1 MANPAADSVKVAL
14 RIRPLNQRER
24 ERGCRIVVEQPA
36 HREPQVVIGNGISG
50 KPEGFTFNYVFSP
63 EESQEYLYETSVQ
76 SLLEKL
82 YAGYNV
88 TILAYGQTG
97 SGKTYTMGTNYDG
110 EEDETMGV
118 IPRAIND
125 IFGRIEEMA
134 DESEVTVSCSFME
147 LYQENLYDLLSSKGS
162 REERVVDIRESN
174 NQIVIP
180 GLTEVQIRTAEDT
193 FEALMT
199 GSQER
204 AVAST
209 AMNAVSSRSH
219 AIFTLN
225 LTNRSKGDKPTVTN
239 SKFHLVDLAGSE
251 RPKKT
256 QATGERFKE
265 GVKINQG
272 LLVLGNVISALGSA
286 GGPLGHVP
294 YRESKLTRLLQDSLG
309 GNSLTLM
316 VACVSPAD
324 YNCEET
330 INTLRYANR
339 ARNIKNKAVVN
350 QDPNQAEIRRLN
362 SIIQEL
368 RLELLAYSA
377 GGKENVPGM
386 ANRPSTVPGG
396 KPGMARS
403 NSEQQLGNGFVP
415 SMEVARREKE
425 MADKIRTLQQQLQSA
440 LQDMANDQLRT
451 LTAEKI
457 VEEIEALLVAS
468 PDSELKQGIQA
479 ILDGYKEE
487 TASIRTES
495 QISDAL
501 MHSATEEFQNRSDT
515 HTQKQMK
522 IREELRQLTRE
533 LELKEE
539 LHRKCL
545 GNISNLT
552 FTVDDSTS
560 GSNEKLEE
568 YESKI
573 KDLEKQIEELNDQ
586 LNTTKVVDKK
596 SKLAEERRKKVQ
608 QLEGELA
615 ELRKKSVQQAKMLQ
629 LKEKDTQRVQNLSRE
644 IQAMKATRVKL
655 VKSMRTE
662 SENFRQWKINREKEI
677 CQLREKDRKLKNE
690 MVRLQTVHDK
700 QQNVLKRKVEEAVAV
715 NKRLK
720 EALERQKNV
729 QAMRAAR
736 AVGKPVRGADVA
748 SWVDH
753 ELELIRSVTD
763 ASVTLKLLMD
773 DRALLNTKLMEM
785 KQNPEEYT
793 EDDIK
798 QQEHDL
804 ELRNAQI
811 ADLQQKILSTDV
823 DSKQKAI
830 LEGIPTL
837 PEAKQVLKKLLTV
850 FTETQEE
857 SAKARHQ
864 QVDTRLSVECLE
876 ENVRQL
882 SSELAETKQRFTD
895 ETNELAK
902 MYEEKLSM
910 LLLSKQKFARQSKE
924 MTNTCDS
931 ILQEASDR
939 MEKMRQE
946 LDSVKEANRLL
957 NKQVEE
963 LKNSRGGRRTRNSA
977 KTVAAAAVIDD
988 EDEEE
993 DDAADE
999 SMDDADQE
1007 RDPDFRATPR
1017 WKQKKA
1023 GRGIRESVMK
1033 KGPIKK
1039 RTTDAANT
1047 AGENPSSTNNN
1058 SNNSST
1064 ATTHNS
1070 SNQAHCSCGTICSTK
1085 RCGCKKQG
1093 EFCGDQCRCPPGC
1106 VNKKFDEKSLKEI
1119 EADAESGDQEMA
1131 DVNNDNKENEAQNG
1145 SGEETAARS
1154 LEKRKSQDD
1163 SSDASAEDH
1172 TPKRI
1177 KNDILTPTYVYSVKK
1192 RKPLLDDM

>member
-1 MANPAADSVKVAL
+1 MANNPSADSVKVAL
-14 RIRPLNQRER
+14 RIRPLNKRER
-24 ERGCRIVVEQPA
+24 DSGCRIVVEQPIS
-36 HREPQVVIGNGISG
+36 REPQVVIGNGISG
-50 KPEGFTFNYVFSP
+50 KPEAFTFNYVFAP
-63 EESQEYLYETSVQ
+63 EDSQEHLYECSVRP
-76 SLLEKL
+76 LLEKL
-82 YAGYNV
+82 SAGYNV

-125 IFGRIEEMA
+125 IFELIKEGEN
-134 DESEVTVSCSFME
+134 ESDVTVNCSFME
-147 LYQENLYDLLSSKGS
+147 LYQENLYDLLSSKGA
-162 REERVVDIRESN
+162 REERVVDIREAN

-180 GLTEVQIRTAEDT
+180 GLTEIPIRNAEET
-193 FEALMT
+193 FEALMR

-225 LTNRSKGDKPTVTN
+225 LTKRSKEAKPAITT

-272 LLVLGNVISALGSA
+272 LLVLGNVISALGSS

-339 ARNIKNKAVVN
+339 AKNIRNKAVVN

-362 SIIQEL
+362 AIIQEL
-368 RLELLAYSA
+368 RLELVAFSA
-377 GGKENVPGM
+377 GGKENVPGA
-386 ANRPSTVPGG
+386 ANRPSTAPGNKSG
-396 KPGMARS
+396 IVRS
-403 NSEQQLGNGFVP
+403 SSDQQLANGFIP
-415 SMEVARREKE
+415 TADAIRQEKKMME
-425 MADKIRTLQQQLQSA
+425 KIQTLQQQLQSA

-457 VEEIEALLVAS
+457 VEEIEALLAQS
-468 PDSELKQGIQA
+468 PESELKQGIQA
-479 ILDGYKEE
+479 ILKEYKEE
-487 TASIRTES
+487 TASIKTES
-495 QISDAL
+495 QVSDAL
-501 MHSATEEFQNRSDT
+501 LHSATEEFQSRSDN

-522 IREELRQLTRE
+522 IRDELKQLNRE

-552 FTVDDSTS
+552 FTVDDSS
-560 GSNEKLEE
+560 NNEKLEE
-568 YESKI
+568 YEDKI
-573 KDLEKQIEELNDQ
+573 KELEKQIEELNDQ
-586 LNTTKVVDKK
+586 LNTTKVIDKK

-608 QLEGELA
+608 QLETELT
-615 ELRKKSVQQAKMLQ
+615 ELRKKSIQQAKLLQ
-629 LKEKDTQRVQNLSRE
+629 LKEKDTLRVQNLSKE
-644 IQAMKATRVKL
+644 IQVMKATRVKL

-736 AVGKPVRGADVA
+736 VVGKPVRGADVS

-763 ASVTLKLLMD
+763 ASITLKLLMD

-785 KQNPEEYT
+785 KKNMDEHSAEE
-793 EDDIK
+793 IK

-857 SAKARHQ
+857 SSKSRHQ
-864 QVDTRLSVECLE
+864 LVDVRLSVECLE

-882 SSELAETKQRFTD
+882 TSELAETKQRFTD

-910 LLLSKQKFARQSKE
+910 LLLSKQKFARQSRE
-924 MTNTCDS
+924 MTSTCDS

-946 LDSVKEANRLL
+946 LDSVTETNRLL
-957 NKQVEE
+957 NKQLEE
-963 LKNSRGGRRTRNSA
+963 MNNKRRTRKSA
-977 KTVAAAAVIDD
+977 KSTVTFI

-993 DDAADE
+993 EDE
-999 SMDDADQE
+999 EDEPDQDE
-1007 RDPDFRATPR
+1007 DNDPDFRATPR
-1017 WKQKKA
+1017 YKQKRVGKA
-1023 GRGIRESVMK
+1023 LRESVIK
-1033 KGPIKK
+1033 KGGAA
-1039 RTTDAANT
+1039 RRRQATTAESDTTAAAAAT
-1047 AGENPSSTNNN
+1047 ATAAAAVVGENKNT
-1058 SNNSST
+1058 SNNSS
-1064 ATTHNS
+1064 
-1070 SNQAHCSCGTICSTK
+1070 NQSHCSCGLTCSTK
-1085 RCGCKKQG
+1085 RCSCKKLG
-1093 EFCGDQCRCPPGC
+1093 EFCGDHCRCPPSC
-1106 VNKKFDEKSLKEI
+1106 VNKKFDQPMLED
-1119 EADAESGDQEMA
+1119 ADRETEEESED
-1131 DVNNDNKENEAQNG
+1131 KENEVAQNG
-1145 SGEETAARS
+1145 VGDRTM
-1154 LEKRKSQDD
+1154 EKRKSQDD
-1163 SSDASAEDH
+1163 SSDGSVENS

>member
-1 MANPAADSVKVAL
+1 MASNQSADSVKVAL

-24 ERGCRIVVEQPA
+24 DRGCRIVVEQPTC
-36 HREPQVVIGNGISG
+36 REPQVVIGNGISG
-50 KPEGFTFNYVFSP
+50 KPEAFTFNYVFAP
-63 EESQEYLYETSVQ
+63 EDSQEHLYESSVQ
-76 SLLEKL
+76 PLLEKL

-125 IFGRIEEMA
+125 IFERVKEMA
-134 DESEVTVSCSFME
+134 SESEVAINCSFME
-147 LYQENLYDLLSSKGS
+147 LYQENLYDLLSSKGT
-162 REERVVDIRESN
+162 REERVVDIREAN

-180 GLTEVQIRTAEDT
+180 GLTEIPIRSAEET
-193 FEALMT
+193 FEALMR

-225 LTNRSKGDKPTVTN
+225 LTNRIKGEKPTVTT

-272 LLVLGNVISALGSA
+272 LLVLGNVISALGSS

-339 ARNIKNKAVVN
+339 AKNIKNKAVVN

-362 SIIQEL
+362 AIIQEL

-377 GGKENVPGM
+377 GGKENVPGA
-386 ANRPSTVPGG
+386 ANRPSTAPGSKSG
-396 KPGMARS
+396 IVRS
-403 NSEQQLGNGFVP
+403 NSDHHLANGFIPTV
-415 SMEVARREKE
+415 EAVRQEKE
-425 MADKIRTLQQQLQSA
+425 MMEKIRTLQQQLQSA

-457 VEEIEALLVAS
+457 VEEIEALLAQS
-468 PDSELKQGIQA
+468 PDSDLKQGIQA

-495 QISDAL
+495 QTSDAL
-501 MHSATEEFQNRSDT
+501 LHSAAEEFQNRSDT

-522 IREELRQLTRE
+522 IREELRQLNRE

-552 FTVDDSTS
+552 FTVDDSNCS
-560 GSNEKLEE
+560 SNDKLEE
-568 YESKI
+568 YEGKI

-586 LNTTKVVDKK
+586 LNTTKVFDKK

-608 QLEGELA
+608 QLESELA
-615 ELRKKSVQQAKMLQ
+615 ELRKKSIQQAKMLQ

-655 VKSMRTE
+655 VKSMRAE

-700 QQNVLKRKVEEAVAV
+700 QQSVLKRKVEEAVAV

-736 AVGKPVRGADVA
+736 AVGKPVRGADVS

-773 DRALLNTKLMEM
+773 DRALLNSKLLEM
-785 KQNPEEYT
+785 KGNSDEHN
-793 EDDIK
+793 EDEIK

-857 SAKARHQ
+857 SAKNRHQ
-864 QVDTRLSVECLE
+864 LVDTRLSVECLE
-876 ENVRQL
+876 ENIRQL
-882 SSELAETKQRFTD
+882 TSELAETKQRFTD

-910 LLLSKQKFARQSKE
+910 LLLSKQKYARQSKE

-957 NKQVEE
+957 NKQLDEA
-963 LKNSRGGRRTRNSA
+963 KNSRASRRTRN
-977 KTVAAAAVIDD
+977 KVAAPVVEDDDD
-988 EDEEE
+988 EEEE
-993 DDAADE
+993 DDELEWND
-999 SMDDADQE
+999 SDQE
-1007 RDPDFRATPR
+1007 DDPDFRATPR
-1017 WKQKKA
+1017 YKQKRA
-1023 GRGIRESVMK
+1023 GKGIRESVMK
-1033 KGPIKK
+1033 KGAAAKK
-1039 RTTDAANT
+1039 RQTAASVESEEGNNTTAKSSHNT
-1047 AGENPSSTNNN
+1047 
-1058 SNNSST
+1058 
-1064 ATTHNS
+1064 
-1070 SNQAHCSCGTICSTK
+1070 SNQAHCSCGSTCSTK

-1106 VNKKFDEKSLKEI
+1106 VNKKFDEKSLKED
-1119 EADAESGDQEMA
+1119 EEDDGDQEMA
-1131 DVNNDNKENEAQNG
+1131 DGEVKGDDDNKENVVQQNG
-1145 SGEETAARS
+1145 DRS

-1163 SSDASAEDH
+1163 SSDGSVENH

>member
-1 MANPAADSVKVAL
+1 MANPSADSVKVAL
-14 RIRPLNQRER
+14 RIRPLNKRER
-24 ERGCRIVVEQPA
+24 DRGCRIVVEQPTC
-36 HREPQVVIGNGISG
+36 REPQVVIGNGISG
-50 KPEGFTFNYVFSP
+50 KPEAFTFNYVFAP
-63 EESQEYLYETSVQ
+63 EDSQEQLYESSVRP
-76 SLLEKL
+76 LLDKL
-82 YAGYNV
+82 SAGYNV

-125 IFGRIEEMA
+125 IFEQIKDM
-134 DESEVTVSCSFME
+134 DTESEVTINCSFME
-147 LYQENLYDLLSSKGS
+147 LYQENLYDLLSNKIT
-162 REERVVDIRESN
+162 REERVVDIREAN

-180 GLTEVQIRTAEDT
+180 GLTEVPIRTADET
-193 FEALMT
+193 FEALMR

-225 LTNRSKGDKPTVTN
+225 LTNRSKGDKPVVTT

-272 LLVLGNVISALGSA
+272 LLVLGNVISALGSS

-339 ARNIKNKAVVN
+339 AKNIKNKAVVN

-362 SIIQEL
+362 AIIQEL
-368 RLELLAYSA
+368 RLELLAFSA
-377 GGKENVPGM
+377 GGKENVPGA
-386 ANRPSTVPGG
+386 ANRPSTAPGNKSG
-396 KPGMARS
+396 IVRS
-403 NSEQQLGNGFVP
+403 TSEHQLANGFIP
-415 SMEVARREKE
+415 TAEAIRQEKKMME
-425 MADKIRTLQQQLQSA
+425 KIQTLQQQLQSA

-451 LTAEKI
+451 LNAEKI
-457 VEEIEALLVAS
+457 VEEIEALLAQS
-468 PDSELKQGIQA
+468 PESELKQGIQA
-479 ILDGYKEE
+479 ILNGYKEE

-495 QISDAL
+495 QVSDTL
-501 MHSATEEFQNRSDT
+501 LHSATEEFQSRSDN

-522 IREELRQLTRE
+522 IRDELRQLNRE

-560 GSNEKLEE
+560 SNDKLEE
-568 YESKI
+568 YEDKI
-573 KDLEKQIEELNDQ
+573 KELEKQIEELNDQ
-586 LNTTKVVDKK
+586 LNTTKVFDKK

-608 QLEGELA
+608 QLESELA
-615 ELRKKSVQQAKMLQ
+615 ELRKKSIQQAKMLQ
-629 LKEKDTQRVQNLSRE
+629 LKEKDTQRVQNLSKE

-662 SENFRQWKINREKEI
+662 SENFRLWKINREKEI

-736 AVGKPVRGADVA
+736 AVGKPVRGADLS

-763 ASVTLKLLMD
+763 ASITLKLLMD

-785 KQNPEEYT
+785 KKNTEEHS
-793 EDDIK
+793 ENEIK

-857 SAKARHQ
+857 SAKTRHQ
-864 QVDTRLSVECLE
+864 LVDTRLSVECLE

-882 SSELAETKQRFTD
+882 TSELAETKQRFTD

-910 LLLSKQKFARQSKE
+910 LLLSKQKYARQSRE

-957 NKQVEE
+957 NKQLEE
-963 LKNSRGGRRTRNSA
+963 AKNSRMTRRMRNSA
-977 KTVAAAAVIDD
+977 KSVAAVVEDD
-988 EDEEE
+988 FEEE
-993 DDAADE
+993 E
-999 SMDDADQE
+999 EEPETNYSDQE
-1007 RDPDFRATPR
+1007 DDPDFRATPR
-1017 WKQKKA
+1017 WKQKRA
-1023 GRGIRESVMK
+1023 GKGIRESVMK
-1033 KGPIKK
+1033 KGATTKK
-1039 RTTDAANT
+1039 RQTTVGETDAAAT
-1047 AGENPSSTNNN
+1047 VGGDSKDSSN
-1058 SNNSST
+1058 S
-1064 ATTHNS
+1064 S
-1070 SNQAHCSCGTICSTK
+1070 SNQPHCSCGSNCSTK
-1085 RCGCKKQG
+1085 RCSCKKLG
-1093 EFCGDQCRCPPGC
+1093 EFCGDHCKCPAGC
-1106 VNKKFDEKSLKEI
+1106 VNKKLDEALLEDV
-1119 EADAESGDQEMA
+1119 ERQMEEGTAGTADEED
-1131 DVNNDNKENEAQNG
+1131 KENEVAQNG
-1145 SGEETAARS
+1145 ARDRT
-1154 LEKRKSQDD
+1154 LDKRKSQDD
-1163 SSDASAEDH
+1163 SSDGSVENS

-1192 RKPLLDDM
+1192 RKPLLDDI

>member
-1 MANPAADSVKVAL
+1 MSNNNPAADSVKVAL

-24 ERGCRIVVEQPA
+24 DRGCRIVVEQPTC
-36 HREPQVVIGNGISG
+36 REPQVVIGNGISG
-50 KPEGFTFNYVFSP
+50 KPEAFTFNYVFAP
-63 EESQEYLYETSVQ
+63 EDSQEQLYESSVQ
-76 SLLEKL
+76 PLLEKL

-125 IFGRIEEMA
+125 IFDRVKEMGG
-134 DESEVTVSCSFME
+134 DSEITINCSFME
-147 LYQENLYDLLSSKGS
+147 LYQENLYDLLSNKGT
-162 REERVVDIRESN
+162 REERVVDIREAN

-180 GLTEVQIRTAEDT
+180 GLTEIPIRSAEET
-193 FEALMT
+193 FEALMR

-225 LTNRSKGDKPTVTN
+225 LTNRIKGDKPTVTT

-272 LLVLGNVISALGSA
+272 LLVLGNVISALGSS

-339 ARNIKNKAVVN
+339 AKNIKNKAVVN

-362 SIIQEL
+362 AIIQEL

-377 GGKENVPGM
+377 GGKENVPGA
-386 ANRPSTVPGG
+386 ANRPSTVPGNKSG
-396 KPGMARS
+396 IIRS
-403 NSEQQLGNGFVP
+403 NSDHHLVNGFIP
-415 SMEVARREKE
+415 TGEAIRQEKE
-425 MADKIRTLQQQLQSA
+425 MMDKIRTLQQQLQSA

-457 VEEIEALLVAS
+457 VEEIEALLAQS
-468 PDSELKQGIQA
+468 PDSDLKQGIQA

-495 QISDAL
+495 QVSDSL
-501 MHSATEEFQNRSDT
+501 LHSAAEEFQNRSDT

-522 IREELRQLTRE
+522 IRDELRQLNRE

-552 FTVDDSTS
+552 FTVDDSSTS
-560 GSNEKLEE
+560 NDRLEE
-568 YESKI
+568 YEDKI
-573 KDLEKQIEELNDQ
+573 KELEKQIEELNDQ

-608 QLEGELA
+608 QLEAELA
-615 ELRKKSVQQAKMLQ
+615 ELRKKSIQQAKMLQ

-655 VKSMRTE
+655 VKSMRAE

-736 AVGKPVRGADVA
+736 AIGKPVRGADVS

-773 DRALLNTKLMEM
+773 DRALLNSKLMEM
-785 KQNPEEYT
+785 KGNTEEHG
-793 EDDIK
+793 EDEIK

-857 SAKARHQ
+857 SAKTRHQ
-864 QVDTRLSVECLE
+864 LVDTRLSVECLE

-882 SSELAETKQRFTD
+882 TSELAETKQRFTD

-910 LLLSKQKFARQSKE
+910 LLLSKQKYARQSKE

-957 NKQVEE
+957 NKQLEE
-963 LKNSRGGRRTRNSA
+963 AKNSRAARRTRNSA
-977 KTVAAAAVIDD
+977 KSTAPAIED
-988 EDEEE
+988 DEEE
-993 DDAADE
+993 EEDE
-999 SMDDADQE
+999 LESIESDQE
-1007 RDPDFRATPR
+1007 DDPDFRATPR

-1023 GRGIRESVMK
+1023 GKGIRESVMK
-1033 KGPIKK
+1033 KGVTAKK
-1039 RTTDAANT
+1039 RQTGVEADG
-1047 AGENPSSTNNN
+1047 GEDSTNTTK
-1058 SNNSST
+1058 SS
-1064 ATTHNS
+1064 HNT
-1070 SNQAHCSCGTICSTK
+1070 SNQAHCSCGSTCSTK

-1106 VNKKFDEKSLKEI
+1106 VNKKFDEKSLKED
-1119 EADAESGDQEMA
+1119 EEDGDQEMA
-1131 DVNNDNKENEAQNG
+1131 DVDQAEDKENVVQNG
-1145 SGEETAARS
+1145 DRS

-1163 SSDASAEDH
+1163 SSDGSVENQ

>member
-1 MANPAADSVKVAL
+1 MSNNNPAADSVKVAL

-24 ERGCRIVVEQPA
+24 DRGCRIVVEQPTC
-36 HREPQVVIGNGISG
+36 REPQVVIGNGISG
-50 KPEGFTFNYVFSP
+50 KPEAFTFNYVFAP
-63 EESQEYLYETSVQ
+63 EDSQEQLYESSVQ
-76 SLLEKL
+76 PLLEKL

-125 IFGRIEEMA
+125 IFDRVKEMGG
-134 DESEVTVSCSFME
+134 DSEVTINCSFME
-147 LYQENLYDLLSSKGS
+147 LYQENLYDLLSNKGT
-162 REERVVDIRESN
+162 REERVVDIREAN

-180 GLTEVQIRTAEDT
+180 GLTEIPIRSAEET
-193 FEALMT
+193 FEALMR

-225 LTNRSKGDKPTVTN
+225 LTNRIKGDKPTVTT

-272 LLVLGNVISALGSA
+272 LLVLGNVISALGSS

-339 ARNIKNKAVVN
+339 AKNIKNKAVVN

-362 SIIQEL
+362 AIIQEL

-377 GGKENVPGM
+377 GGKENVPGA
-386 ANRPSTVPGG
+386 ANRPSTVPGNKSG
-396 KPGMARS
+396 IIRS
-403 NSEQQLGNGFVP
+403 NSDHHLVNGFIP
-415 SMEVARREKE
+415 TGEAIRQEKE
-425 MADKIRTLQQQLQSA
+425 MMDKIRTLQQQLQSA

-457 VEEIEALLVAS
+457 VEEIEALLAQS
-468 PDSELKQGIQA
+468 PDSDLKQGIQA

-495 QISDAL
+495 QVSDSL
-501 MHSATEEFQNRSDT
+501 LHSAAEEFQNRSDT

-522 IREELRQLTRE
+522 IRDELRQLNRE

-552 FTVDDSTS
+552 FTVDDSS
-560 GSNEKLEE
+560 SSNDRLEE
-568 YESKI
+568 YEDKI
-573 KDLEKQIEELNDQ
+573 KELEKQIEELNDQ

-608 QLEGELA
+608 QLEAELA
-615 ELRKKSVQQAKMLQ
+615 ELRKKSIQQAKMLQ

-655 VKSMRTE
+655 VKSMRAE

-736 AVGKPVRGADVA
+736 AIGKPVRGADVS

-773 DRALLNTKLMEM
+773 DRALLNSKLMEM
-785 KQNPEEYT
+785 KGNTDEHG
-793 EDDIK
+793 EDEIK

-857 SAKARHQ
+857 SAKTRHQ
-864 QVDTRLSVECLE
+864 LVDTRLSVECLE

-882 SSELAETKQRFTD
+882 TSELAETKQRFTD

-910 LLLSKQKFARQSKE
+910 LLLSKQKYARQSKE

-957 NKQVEE
+957 NKQLEE
-963 LKNSRGGRRTRNSA
+963 AKNSRAARRTRNSA
-977 KTVAAAAVIDD
+977 KSTAPVIED
-988 EDEEE
+988 DEEE
-993 DDAADE
+993 EEDE
-999 SMDDADQE
+999 LESIESDQE
-1007 RDPDFRATPR
+1007 DDPDFRATPR

-1023 GRGIRESVMK
+1023 GKGIRESVMK
-1033 KGPIKK
+1033 KGVTSKK
-1039 RTTDAANT
+1039 RQTGVEADG
-1047 AGENPSSTNNN
+1047 GEDSTNTTK
-1058 SNNSST
+1058 SS
-1064 ATTHNS
+1064 HNT
-1070 SNQAHCSCGTICSTK
+1070 SNQAHCSCGSTCSTK

-1106 VNKKFDEKSLKEI
+1106 VNKKFDEKSLKED
-1119 EADAESGDQEMA
+1119 EEDGDHEMA
-1131 DVNNDNKENEAQNG
+1131 DADQAEDKENVVQNG
-1145 SGEETAARS
+1145 DRS

-1163 SSDASAEDH
+1163 SSDGSVENQ

>member
-1 MANPAADSVKVAL
+1 MANSAADSVKVAL

-76 SLLEKL
+76 PLLEKL

-125 IFGRIEEMA
+125 IFGRIDEMA
-134 DESEVTVSCSFME
+134 EDSEVTISCSFME
-147 LYQENLYDLLSSKGS
+147 LYQENLYDLLSNKGN

-180 GLTEVQIRTAEDT
+180 CLTEVQIRTAEET

-225 LTNRSKGDKPTVTN
+225 LTNRSKGDQPTVTN

-316 VACVSPAD
+316 LACVSPAD

-339 ARNIKNKAVVN
+339 ARNIKNKAVIN

-368 RLELLAYSA
+368 RMELLAYSA
-377 GGKENVPGM
+377 GGKENVT
-386 ANRPSTVPGG
+386 ANRASTVPGG
-396 KPGMARS
+396 KSGIVRS
-403 NSEQQLGNGFVP
+403 TSEQQLGNGFIP
-415 SMEVARREKE
+415 TMEVVRREKE

-457 VEEIEALLVAS
+457 VEEIEALLATS
-468 PDSELKQGIQA
+468 PDSDLKQGIQA

-522 IREELRQLTRE
+522 IRDELRQLTRE

-545 GNISNLT
+545 GNMSNLT
-552 FTVDDSTS
+552 FTVDESNS
-560 GSNEKLEE
+560 GSNEKVEE
-568 YESKI
+568 YEGKI
-573 KDLEKQIEELNDQ
+573 KDLEKQIEDLNDQ

-608 QLEGELA
+608 QLEGDLA

-629 LKEKDTQRVQNLSRE
+629 LKEKDTQRIQNLSRE

-729 QAMRAAR
+729 QAMRSAR
-736 AVGKPVRGADVA
+736 AVGKPVRGADVS

-785 KQNPEEYT
+785 KQNSEEHS

-882 SSELAETKQRFTD
+882 ASELAETKQRFTD

-946 LDSVKEANRLL
+946 LDSVKEANRML
-957 NKQVEE
+957 NKHVED
-963 LKNSRGGRRTRNSA
+963 LKNSRGGRRTRSA
-977 KTVAAAAVIDD
+977 KNVAAAAVVDD
-988 EDEEE
+988 DDE
-993 DDAADE
+993 DDAAEE
-999 SMDDADQE
+999 SMGDSDQE

-1023 GRGIRESVMK
+1023 GRGMRESVMK
-1033 KGPIKK
+1033 KGAIKK
-1039 RTTDAANT
+1039 RTTVDANA
-1047 AGENPSSTNNN
+1047 AGENQSSSNNN

-1085 RCGCKKQG
+1085 RCGCKKLG
-1093 EFCGDQCRCPPGC
+1093 EFCGDHCRCPPGC
-1106 VNKKFDEKSLKEI
+1106 VNKKFDEKSLKET
-1119 EADAESGDQEMA
+1119 EETGDQEMA
-1131 DVNNDNKENEAQNG
+1131 DVNNDNKENSVQNG
-1145 SGEETAARS
+1145 SGPEAARS
-1154 LEKRKSQDD
+1154 LDKRKSQDD
-1163 SSDASAEDH
+1163 SSDASAEDQS
-1172 TPKRI
+1172 PKRI

-1192 RKPLLDDM
+1192 RKPLLDAM

>member
-1 MANPAADSVKVAL
+1 MSNNNPAADSVKVAL

-24 ERGCRIVVEQPA
+24 DRGCRIVVEQPTC
-36 HREPQVVIGNGISG
+36 REPQVVIGNGISG
-50 KPEGFTFNYVFSP
+50 KPEAFTFNYVFAP
-63 EESQEYLYETSVQ
+63 EDSQEQLYESSVQ
-76 SLLEKL
+76 PLLEKL

-125 IFGRIEEMA
+125 IFDRVKEMGG
-134 DESEVTVSCSFME
+134 DSEVTINCSFME
-147 LYQENLYDLLSSKGS
+147 LYQENLYDLLSNKGT
-162 REERVVDIRESN
+162 REERVVDIREAN

-180 GLTEVQIRTAEDT
+180 GLTEIPIRSAEET
-193 FEALMT
+193 FEALMR

-225 LTNRSKGDKPTVTN
+225 LTNRIKGDKPTVTT

-272 LLVLGNVISALGSA
+272 LLVLGNVISALGSS

-339 ARNIKNKAVVN
+339 AKNIKNKAVVN

-362 SIIQEL
+362 AIIQEL

-377 GGKENVPGM
+377 GGKENVPGA
-386 ANRPSTVPGG
+386 ANRPSTVPGNKSG
-396 KPGMARS
+396 IIRS
-403 NSEQQLGNGFVP
+403 NSDHHLVNGFIP
-415 SMEVARREKE
+415 TGEAIRQEKE
-425 MADKIRTLQQQLQSA
+425 MMDKIRTLQQQLQSA

-457 VEEIEALLVAS
+457 VEEIETLLAQS
-468 PDSELKQGIQA
+468 PDSDLKQGIQA

-495 QISDAL
+495 QVSDSL
-501 MHSATEEFQNRSDT
+501 LHSAAEEFQNRSDT

-522 IREELRQLTRE
+522 IRDELRQLNRE

-552 FTVDDSTS
+552 FTVDDSS
-560 GSNEKLEE
+560 SSNDRLEE
-568 YESKI
+568 YEDKI
-573 KDLEKQIEELNDQ
+573 KELEKQIEELNDQ

-608 QLEGELA
+608 QLEAELA
-615 ELRKKSVQQAKMLQ
+615 ELRKKSIQQAKMLQ

-655 VKSMRTE
+655 VKSMRAE

-736 AVGKPVRGADVA
+736 AIGKPVRGADVS

-773 DRALLNTKLMEM
+773 DRALLNSKLMEM
-785 KQNPEEYT
+785 KGNSEEHG
-793 EDDIK
+793 EDEIK

-857 SAKARHQ
+857 SAKTRHQ
-864 QVDTRLSVECLE
+864 LVDTRLSVECLE

-882 SSELAETKQRFTD
+882 TSELAETKQRFTD

-910 LLLSKQKFARQSKE
+910 LLLSKQKYARQSKE

-957 NKQVEE
+957 NKQLEE
-963 LKNSRGGRRTRNSA
+963 AKNSRAARRTRNSA
-977 KTVAAAAVIDD
+977 KSTAPVIED
-988 EDEEE
+988 DEEE
-993 DDAADE
+993 EEDE
-999 SMDDADQE
+999 LESIESDQE
-1007 RDPDFRATPR
+1007 DDPDFRATPR

-1023 GRGIRESVMK
+1023 GKGIRESVMK
-1033 KGPIKK
+1033 KGVTAKK
-1039 RTTDAANT
+1039 RQTGVVEADG
-1047 AGENPSSTNNN
+1047 GEDSTNTTK
-1058 SNNSST
+1058 SS
-1064 ATTHNS
+1064 HNT
-1070 SNQAHCSCGTICSTK
+1070 SNQAHCSCGSTCSTK

-1106 VNKKFDEKSLKEI
+1106 VNKKFDEKSLKED
-1119 EADAESGDQEMA
+1119 EEDGDQEMA
-1131 DVNNDNKENEAQNG
+1131 DVDQTEDKENVVQNG
-1145 SGEETAARS
+1145 DRS

-1163 SSDASAEDH
+1163 SSDGSVENQ

>member
-1 MANPAADSVKVAL
+1 MSNNNPAADSVKVAL

-24 ERGCRIVVEQPA
+24 DRGCRIVVEQPTC
-36 HREPQVVIGNGISG
+36 REPQVVIGNGISG
-50 KPEGFTFNYVFSP
+50 KPEAFTFNYVFAP
-63 EESQEYLYETSVQ
+63 EDSQEQLYESSVQ
-76 SLLEKL
+76 PLLEKL

-125 IFGRIEEMA
+125 IFDRVKEMGG
-134 DESEVTVSCSFME
+134 DSEVTINCSFME
-147 LYQENLYDLLSSKGS
+147 LYQENLYDLLSNKGT
-162 REERVVDIRESN
+162 REERVVDIREAN

-180 GLTEVQIRTAEDT
+180 GLTEIPIRSAEET
-193 FEALMT
+193 FEALMR

-225 LTNRSKGDKPTVTN
+225 LTNRIKGDKPTVTT

-272 LLVLGNVISALGSA
+272 LLVLGNVISALGSS

-339 ARNIKNKAVVN
+339 AKNIKNKAVVN

-362 SIIQEL
+362 AIIQEL

-377 GGKENVPGM
+377 GGKENVPG
-386 ANRPSTVPGG
+386 AGNKSGII
-396 KPGMARS
+396 RS
-403 NSEQQLGNGFVP
+403 NSDHHLVNGFIP
-415 SMEVARREKE
+415 TGEAIRQEKE
-425 MADKIRTLQQQLQSA
+425 MMDKIRTLQQQLQSA

-457 VEEIEALLVAS
+457 VEEIEALLAQS
-468 PDSELKQGIQA
+468 PDSDLKQGIQA

-495 QISDAL
+495 QVSDSL
-501 MHSATEEFQNRSDT
+501 LHSAAEEFQNRSDT

-522 IREELRQLTRE
+522 IRDELRQLNRE

-552 FTVDDSTS
+552 FTVDDSS
-560 GSNEKLEE
+560 SSNDRLEE
-568 YESKI
+568 YEDKI
-573 KDLEKQIEELNDQ
+573 KELEKQIEELNDQ

-608 QLEGELA
+608 QLEAELA
-615 ELRKKSVQQAKMLQ
+615 ELRKKSIQQAKMLQ

-655 VKSMRTE
+655 VKSMRAE

-736 AVGKPVRGADVA
+736 AIGKPVRGADVS

-773 DRALLNTKLMEM
+773 DRALLNSKLMEM
-785 KQNPEEYT
+785 KGNTDEHG
-793 EDDIK
+793 EDEIK

-857 SAKARHQ
+857 SAKTRHQ
-864 QVDTRLSVECLE
+864 LVDTRLSVECLE

-882 SSELAETKQRFTD
+882 TSELAETKQRFTD

-910 LLLSKQKFARQSKE
+910 LLLSKQKYARQSKE

-957 NKQVEE
+957 NKQLEE
-963 LKNSRGGRRTRNSA
+963 AKNSRAARRTRNSA
-977 KTVAAAAVIDD
+977 KSTAPVIED
-988 EDEEE
+988 DEEE
-993 DDAADE
+993 EEDE
-999 SMDDADQE
+999 LESIESDQE
-1007 RDPDFRATPR
+1007 DDPDFRATPR

-1023 GRGIRESVMK
+1023 GKGIRESVMK
-1033 KGPIKK
+1033 KGVTSKK
-1039 RTTDAANT
+1039 RQTGVEADG
-1047 AGENPSSTNNN
+1047 GEDSTNTTK
-1058 SNNSST
+1058 SS
-1064 ATTHNS
+1064 HNT
-1070 SNQAHCSCGTICSTK
+1070 SNQAHCSCGSTCSTK

-1106 VNKKFDEKSLKEI
+1106 VNKKFDEKSLKED
-1119 EADAESGDQEMA
+1119 EEDGDHEMA
-1131 DVNNDNKENEAQNG
+1131 DADQAEDKENVVQNG
-1145 SGEETAARS
+1145 DRS

-1163 SSDASAEDH
+1163 SSDGSVENQ